1 MCPTMCKAY
10 TELCA
15 RLVVRSTFRP
25 LAIDAAKAGL
35 MPLVWEPR
43 PRGLGAYGV
52 KVRIIS
58 DPAGCVFVGLCGV
71 GEGGGGSRIQTNR

>member
-1 MCPTMCKAY
+1 MACFKAYTGLYARLVARHTLSSVLSYSCKAY

-43 PRGLGAYGV
+43 PRGLWCESEDN
-52 KVRIIS
+52 K
-58 DPAGCVFVGLCGV
+58 
-71 GEGGGGSRIQTNR
+71 